1 MEFDKYQFTTHHGIT
16 FCVSRFT
23 VMPADRG
30 GLRTLYFRE
39 TKAAN
44 FEVTRLLVELY
55 DKMLA
60 RDLPCVMSVGISNPL
75 TRSQGD
81 WLNEQRMDLLTFTT
95 GIFTGVAGQVPG
107 IGKVVAPAAGY
118 LGRRWAKDLLPTYHT
133 GDVIVSL
140 GAQVSGGIGPQR
152 STSSIIIQSRG
163 NISYESQ

>member
-39 TKAAN
+39 AKAAN
-44 FEVTRLLVELY
+44 FEVTRLLVWLY

-118 LGRRWAKDLLPTYHT
+118 LGRRWAKDLLPTLSHWRCNRQP
-133 GDVIVSL
+133 GRS
-140 GAQVSGGIGPQR
+140 SQR
-152 STSSIIIQSRG
+152 RYRATALNFVHHHSIPRKHKL
-163 NISYESQ
+163 